1 MISDYFAFVIKYISQ
16 RRLRSWLTVIG
27 ILIGIAAVVSLISI
41 SQGMQEAIQSQFE
54 QLGTDKIII
63 MPGGGGMAGAFSG
76 GGSST
81 SGLTD
86 HDISVIKRVRGVDA
100 VSGMIYKQATIK
112 FGREIKYTSVIGADP
127 AAEWVFSSFNVD
139 GQRLKTGDRYKADIG
154 YRFTTAQ
161 VFTKEVKMGSQLDIN
176 GQAFKVIGT
185 VQEIGNRQDDSQIY
199 IPIETART
207 LFNES
212 NQVDMIYAR
221 VRKGYDPAT
230 VAKDIEA
237 AMRKDRNLKKGEE
250 DFSVQT
256 TEQIAGAVQNIL
268 GIIQAIL
275 VGIAGISLLVGG
287 VGIMNTMYTSVLERT
302 RDIGIMKA
310 IGARNS
316 NILTIFLIESGL
328 FGLIGGTAG
337 CIFGLSIAKG
347 VEIYAQFAGYSILKA
362 SMNPWL
368 VLLGL
373 GLAFGI
379 GCASGILPAMQ
390 AAKLKPADA
399 LRYE

>member
-27 ILIGIAAVVSLISI
+27 IFIGIAAVVSLISI
-41 SQGMQEAIQSQFE
+41 SQGMQDAIQSQFE

-63 MPGGGGMAGAFSG
+63 MPGGGGMAGALSSG
-76 GGSST
+76 FTAG
-81 SGLTD
+81 GLTD
-86 HDISVIKRVRGVDA
+86 HDIDIIKKVRGVDA

-127 AAEWVFSSFNVD
+127 SAEWVFASFNVD

-161 VFTKEVKMGSQLDIN
+161 VFTKEVKIGSQLDIN

-207 LFNES
+207 VFNES

-221 VRKGYDPAT
+221 VRNGYDPAD
-230 VAKDIEA
+230 VAKDIED
-237 AMRKDRNLKKGEE
+237 AMRKDRDLKKGEE

-256 TEQIAGAVQNIL
+256 TEQIASAVQNIL

-316 NILTIFLIESGL
+316 NIMTIFLIESGF
-328 FGLIGGTAG
+328 FGLIGGTVG
-337 CIFGLSIAKG
+337 CIFGLAIAKG
-347 VEIYAQFAGYSILKA
+347 VEIYAEFAGYPMLKA
-362 SMNPWL
+362 SLSPWL

-379 GCASGILPAMQ
+379 GCASGLLPAMQ
-390 AAKLKPADA
+390 AAKLKPADS